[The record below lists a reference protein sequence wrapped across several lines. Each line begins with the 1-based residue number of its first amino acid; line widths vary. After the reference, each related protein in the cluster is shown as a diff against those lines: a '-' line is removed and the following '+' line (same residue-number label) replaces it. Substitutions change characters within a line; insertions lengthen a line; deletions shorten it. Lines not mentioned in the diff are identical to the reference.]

1 MRCAIML
8 GAVILA
14 GPTLLNAEE
23 AGLAPYLVATATID
37 SDNPRIVE
45 TARRLTKDRSS
56 PIEQVRAL
64 YEFVRDGNTEAD
76 CASFTASATLECGGN
91 SCYQRSI
98 LLAALARAA
107 GFPSRLHLQRVTI
120 KAWRNGD
127 RPPRDIVFAHG
138 ITGILLDGRWRLLE
152 VVGNPRKWV
161 LWTGNPR
168 RAGEMPLPFSVE
180 DDTLL
185 PSDERITIETLPE
198 FFADRSPEMVA
209 LIESLNDF

>member
-76 CASFTASATLECGGN
+76 CASFTASASPGSPYTPPPV
-91 SCYQRSI
+91 RS
-98 LLAALARAA
+98 
-107 GFPSRLHLQRVTI
+107 S
-120 KAWRNGD
+120 
-127 RPPRDIVFAHG
+127 
-138 ITGILLDGRWRLLE
+138 
-152 VVGNPRKWV
+152 
-161 LWTGNPR
+161 
-168 RAGEMPLPFSVE
+168 
-180 DDTLL
+180 
-185 PSDERITIETLPE
+185 
-198 FFADRSPEMVA
+198 
-209 LIESLNDF
+209 